1 MIRSKYT
8 IFPESSKK
16 TAWDCVGFIFIVIQ
30 SIAIPFN
37 ISFSIKPEG
46 ALLAFDTIIDVFFIL
61 DISKIFVIYYILVLN
76 FNSGFFRK
84 GVLVMNRKEIILN
97 YLKTWVN

>member
-61 DISKIFVIYYILVLN
+61 DIS
-76 FNSGFFRK
+76 
-84 GVLVMNRKEIILN
+84 
-97 YLKTWVN
+97 